1 VSKEADD
8 EPLEMGG
15 LILKPGARI
24 GGYVFMRE
32 IGSGGMAR
40 VLLAKDPAGTL
51 VALKVL
57 RKSRFKTGL
66 TRFRREFR
74 ALARIHHPNVIHV
87 ETYGDLHGHPFI
99 AMEYVDGPDLH
110 SLIRSFR
117 TWDAEKRWRRV
128 EEILIDLCRALS
140 AIHRRGL
147 VHRDLKPSNVLIN
160 REGVCKL
167 TDFGIVKDLDPSHD
181 PHLSTTLVGTWAY
194 ASPEQISGQPIDHRS
209 DLYSLGVILFAMLT
223 GKRPFVAND
232 MAGYLALHRDRPA
245 PAPRDV
251 SRDIPEHL
259 DEICRRLLQKAPRD
273 RYQSAQEI
281 LYRLEAEERVPLPSE
296 TDGWEPPLVGREL
309 EAEALGNAIAALTA
323 RRGGVVVLEGD
334 DGAGKT
340 RLLQAAAERA
350 RDLGI
355 PCLRVAYPTAEAA
368 PLATLTA
375 AVRALVTELGQRGP
389 RAALA
394 ELDAAERPG
403 ATGDGRDAHQVVG
416 DVLQTALSAGLDD
429 GPRMVCVDDLHHA
442 PPRDVDLLA
451 RVTRHLLA
459 GDGKA
464 PSTEGE
470 AFLLVT
476 ALRPK
481 ASAAADALADGEGLS
496 VEPQEIEVRELS
508 REAVTDVVV
517 GMVGDTMGA
526 RLLGQRLHKE
536 TEGNALYVTGYL
548 RALVNTGGL
557 RPIEGATRGPQWV
570 LGLRDEEIPGGHLE
584 IPVAIRQRIKGRL
597 DAVQKQDRRI
607 LEVLA
612 VSGRELDL
620 DVLLDV
626 LDEDEDVVQDGLVRL
641 VALGIVRER
650 LVSEAAFHQVT
661 HRKLADVVY
670 RDLDAERRSWL
681 HRKMAAALELHY
693 ANNPGALEIVGEHY
707 RQAGDAGRAYRY
719 LVAAARRAA
728 ERSLV
733 QEAWELTD
741 KAGTLEDSA
750 MSDLTPSDFRA
761 YRRDLHTVRANV
773 LYNKAEWAEAEKTWR
788 AVLSLAE
795 ESGDPRAACE
805 ARLKLATVLRR
816 RGRVEDSRGF
826 AEQALEAS
834 RRLHYREGVAE
845 ALHCMAALA
854 WTQGDLDE
862 CERLASEG
870 LMIAQGGALAERR
883 AELLLA
889 LTAAQAT
896 RGHLA
901 AATSGLVEAEAI
913 FRELRLKRP
922 RCLAL
927 ANIAELLTWQGEP
940 LQARQRAHAAV
951 ELARELD
958 YKLGATAANRAM
970 AVAAID
976 LGLYDEATA
985 GLQLAESLAREI
997 DLPEEALTAMV
1008 ERTRLAV
1015 ERGQPEKA
1023 REHAAR
1029 GFEQA
1034 VKRDPERYLPLL
1046 QALLARS
1053 EAASDAVSA
1062 RALVDRAEQ
1071 ALSDLPVPRR
1081 TQVQLQLAWATM
1093 GLHDRDAALRHARA
1107 VVQTAGSRGFR
1118 LWLLEARALCTHL
1131 TADGD
1136 EQRSH
1141 RTVGRELARDFTSG
1155 LAPEMV
1161 RSFVRRPWLRFLDDP
1176 TEVIQLPPL
1185 APEADDAPIE
1195 SPPDAGELPPDAL
1208 EPVREEHTEVAPR
1221 ARLSRP
1227 PGDAT

>member
-1 VSKEADD
+1 MSKEADE

-40 VLLAKDPAGTL
+40 VLLAKDPAGNL

-74 ALARIHHPNVIHV
+74 ALARIHHPNVIRV

-117 TWDAEKRWRRV
+117 SWEAEKRWRRI

-147 VHRDLKPSNVLIN
+147 VHRDLKPSNVLIT

-194 ASPEQISGQPIDHRS
+194 ASPEQISGQPLDHRS

-251 SRDIPEHL
+251 SRDVPEHL

-296 TDGWEPPLVGREL
+296 ADGWEPPLVGREL
-309 EAEALGNAIAALTA
+309 EIEALGNAIAALTA
-323 RRGGVVVLEGD
+323 LRGGAVVLEGD

-340 RLLQAAAERA
+340 RLLQAAAERS

-355 PCLRVAYPTAEAA
+355 PCARIAYPPGPEPA
-368 PLATLTA
+368 PLATIEALTRSLAEQLGSRAPRGATRELESLTA
-375 AVRALVTELGQRGP
+375 
-389 RAALA
+389 
-394 ELDAAERPG
+394 
-403 ATGDGRDAHQVVG
+403 GDGRDPLQVLG
-416 DVLQTALSAGLDD
+416 DALQSVLSAGLDD
-429 GPRMVCVDDLHHA
+429 GPRMLLVDDLHRA
-442 PPRDVDLLA
+442 PARDVALLS
-451 RVTRHLLA
+451 RVVRKVVVEDA
-459 GDGKA
+459 E
-464 PSTEGE
+464 P
-470 AFLLVT
+470 FLLV
-476 ALRPK
+476 ASLRPR
-481 ASAAADALADGEGLS
+481 ASPAADAFSAGEDLGL
-496 VEPQEIEVRELS
+496 EPQSIEVRELS
-508 REAVTDVVV
+508 REAIVQIVTE
-517 GMVGDTMGA
+517 MVGDSVGA
-526 RLLGQRLHKE
+526 RLLGQRLHGE
-536 TEGNALYVTGYL
+536 TEGNAEFVTSYL
-548 RALVNTGGL
+548 RALAATGGL
-557 RPIEGATRGPQWV
+557 RAVEGAKKGPQWA
-570 LGLRDEEIPGGHLE
+570 LGLRDDEIPSGHLE
-584 IPVAIRQRIKGRL
+584 IPLSIRQRIKARL
-597 DAVQKQDRRI
+597 DTVQRQDRRI

-620 DVLLDV
+620 DLLLDV
-626 LDEDEDVVQDGLVRL
+626 LDEDEDVVQEGLARL
-641 VALGIVRER
+641 VTAGIVRER
-650 LVSEAAFHQVT
+650 AAQETVLHQVT

-693 ANNPGALEIVGEHY
+693 ANNPGALQIVGEHY

-733 QEAWELTD
+733 QAAWELTD

-750 MSDLTPSDFRA
+750 MADLASADFRT
-761 YRRDLHTVRANV
+761 YRRDLLTVRANV
-773 LYNKAEWAEAEKTWR
+773 LYNKAEWSEAEKTWR

-816 RGRVEDSRGF
+816 RGRVDDSRAF

-834 RRLHYREGVAE
+834 RRLHHREGVAE
-845 ALHCMAALA
+845 ALHSMAALA
-854 WTQGDLDE
+854 WTHGDIDE
-862 CERLASEG
+862 CERLAAEG

-901 AATSGLVEAEAI
+901 QATAGLVEAEGI
-913 FRELRLKRP
+913 FREIRLKRP

-927 ANIAELLTWQGEP
+927 VNIAELLTWQGEP
-940 LQARQRAHAAV
+940 LQARQRAHAAA
-951 ELARELD
+951 EMAREID
-958 YKLGATAANRAM
+958 YKLGATAAHRAL
-970 AVAAID
+970 AVAALE
-976 LGLYDEATA
+976 LGLYDDAA
-985 GLQLAESLAREI
+985 DGLQVAESMAREI
-997 DLPEEALTAMV
+997 EVPEETLTALV

-1015 ERGQPEKA
+1015 ERGQPERA
-1023 REHAAR
+1023 REAAAR
-1029 GFEQA
+1029 GFEVA
-1034 VKRDPERYLPLL
+1034 VKRDPERHLPLL

-1053 EAASDAVSA
+1053 EAQVDPVSA
-1062 RALVDRAEQ
+1062 RALADRAEQ
-1071 ALSDLPVPRR
+1071 ALPDLPVPRR
-1081 TQVQLQLAWATM
+1081 TQVQRELAWAAM
-1093 GLHDRDAALRHARA
+1093 GLGDRDAALRHARA

-1131 TADGD
+1131 TDGE
-1136 EQRSH
+1136 EQRAN
-1141 RTVGRELARDFTSG
+1141 RLAGRELAREFTAG

-1161 RSFVRRPWLRFLDDP
+1161 RAFARRPWLRFLDDP
-1176 TEVIQLPPL
+1176 TEAMQLPPPL
-1185 APEADDAPIE
+1185 PNVSAASADEPT
-1195 SPPDAGELPPDAL
+1195 L
-1208 EPVREEHTEVAPR
+1208 EPDTDPAAPTSDERTDVAPR
-1221 ARLSRP
+1221 SP
-1227 PGDAT
+1227 PRRRTPDDPA

>member
-40 VLLAKDPAGTL
+40 VLLAKDPAGAL

-117 TWDAEKRWRRV
+117 TWEAEKRWRRV

-147 VHRDLKPSNVLIN
+147 VHRDLKPSNVLIS
-160 REGVCKL
+160 RDGVCKL

-194 ASPEQISGQPIDHRS
+194 ASPEQISGQPLDHRS
-209 DLYSLGVILFAMLT
+209 DLYSLGVIVFAMLT

-251 SRDIPEHL
+251 SREIPEHL

-296 TDGWEPPLVGREL
+296 ADGWEPPLVGREL
-309 EAEALGNAIAALTA
+309 EIEALGNAIAALTA
-323 RRGGVVVLEGD
+323 RRGGVVVIEGD
-334 DGAGKT
+334 DGSGKS

-355 PCLRVAYPTAEAA
+355 PCARIAWPATPPE
-368 PLATLTA
+368 PPHATLLGLA
-375 AVRALVTELGQRGP
+375 RSLLQELGTRAP
-389 RAALA
+389 RSAAGELEA
-394 ELDAAERPG
+394 LDAAS
-403 ATGDGRDAHQVVG
+403 DGRDPYQALG
-416 DVLQTALSAGLDD
+416 DVLHLLLAAGLDD
-429 GPRMVCVDDLHHA
+429 GPRVVSVDDLHQA
-442 PPRDVDLLA
+442 PARDVTLLSGLVK
-451 RVTRHLLA
+451 RLIVDETEPLLI
-459 GDGKA
+459 
-464 PSTEGE
+464 
-470 AFLLVT
+470 V
-476 ALRPK
+476 
-481 ASAAADALADGEGLS
+481 ASSRSRASSSADAFAAGEGLGL
-496 VEPQEIEVRELS
+496 EPQEIEVRELS
-508 REAVTDVVV
+508 REAVTQIVVELT
-517 GMVGDTMGA
+517 GDSLAA
-526 RLLGQRLHKE
+526 RMLGQRLHAE
-536 TEGNALYVTGYL
+536 TEGSATFVAGYL
-548 RALVNTGGL
+548 RSLVGTGAL
-557 RPIEGATRGPQWV
+557 RPIENGGRGPQWA
-570 LGLRDEEIPGGHLE
+570 LTLREEEIPTGHFE
-584 IPVAIRQRIKGRL
+584 IPAPIRQRIRARL
-597 DAVQKQDRRI
+597 DAVQRQDRRI

-612 VSGRELDL
+612 VAGRELDL

-626 LDEDEDVVQDGLVRL
+626 LDEDEDVVQDGIVRL
-641 VALGIVRER
+641 ITLGIARER
-650 LVSEAAFHQVT
+650 TVQESVFHRVT

-750 MSDLTPSDFRA
+750 MADLTPVDFRA
-761 YRRDLHTVRANV
+761 YRRDLLTVRANV
-773 LYNKAEWAEAEKTWR
+773 LYNKAEWAEAERTWR
-788 AVLSLAE
+788 AVLSLSE
-795 ESGDPRAACE
+795 EAADARSACE

-816 RGRVEDSRGF
+816 RGRVDDSRAF

-845 ALHCMAALA
+845 ALHCMAAIA

-870 LMIAQGGALAERR
+870 LMLAQGGPLAERR

-901 AATSGLVEAEAI
+901 AATSGLLEAEGI

-951 ELARELD
+951 ELARELE

-976 LGLYDEATA
+976 LGLYDEAAA
-985 GLQLAESLAREI
+985 GLQLAETLAREI
-997 DLPEEALTAMV
+997 DLPEETLTALV

-1015 ERGQPEKA
+1015 ERGQPERA
-1023 REHAAR
+1023 RECAAK
-1029 GFEQA
+1029 GFEYA

-1053 EAASDAVSA
+1053 EAPTDALSA

-1071 ALSDLPVPRR
+1071 AVGDLPVPRR
-1081 TQVQLQLAWATM
+1081 TQVQLQLAWGWM
-1093 GLHDRDAALRHARA
+1093 GLGDREAALRNARA

-1131 TADGD
+1131 TDGD

-1141 RTVGRELARDFTSG
+1141 RTAGRELAREFTSG

-1176 TEVIQLPPL
+1176 TEILLLPPEVA
-1185 APEADDAPIE
+1185 APAPAELRAQATEAPDDWAE
-1195 SPPDAGELPPDAL
+1195 LAGEPA
-1208 EPVREEHTEVAPR
+1208 EVVHEEHTEVAPR
-1221 ARLSRP
+1221 SRLGRP
-1227 PGDAT
+1227 REGDE